1 MGHNGK
7 RQAFVEHYLRCFN
20 AAEAARLAGYSERTA
35 RQQGSRLLTKVDIQ
49 AAIEARLNEL
59 KMQADEV
66 LVRLT
71 DQARG
76 SMADFIEVDE
86 SGDVSFNLSAA
97 RDAKSLHL
105 VKKIKKTI
113 KRGTVNETTIE
124 IELYDA
130 QAALAHLARVHGLY
144 QDKVQVDWRIELEQA
159 GLNPDVI
166 ESELVAEFERHIRA
180 GKERADLAGAGD
192 GESAGTSTVHD

>member
-86 SGDVSFNLSAA
+86 SGDVNINLKAA
-97 RDAKSLHL
+97 KANNSLHL
-105 VKKIKKTI
+105 VRKIRKTT
-113 KRGTVNETTIE
+113 KHGKTGNETSVE
-124 IELYDA
+124 IELYDS
-130 QAALAHLARVHGLY
+130 QAALVQLSRIHGLNN
-144 QDKVQVDWRIELEQA
+144 DRVQVDWRFEFEQA
-159 GLNPDVI
+159 GIDPDAI
-166 ESELVAEFERHIRA
+166 KSELVAEFEQHIRA
-180 GKERADLAGAGD
+180 GANRVNAGGTGD
-192 GESAGTSTVHD
+192 SEGTS